1 MTFPERLVADYIA
14 AYNRFDVAGMTAHL
28 SDDVVFENIQNGIM
42 TFRTEGREAFRQQAT
57 AALAYFSSRTQTILG
72 MKPVA
77 DALEVQIAYSAVAA
91 VDFPNGVRKGDP
103 LVLSGTS
110 FFHFKANQICRIVD
124 SV

>member
-1 MTFPERLVADYIA
+1 MTLPESLVADYIA

-28 SDDVVFENIQNGIM
+28 SDDVVFENIQDGVV
-42 TFRTEGREAFRQQAT
+42 TLRTEGIAAFRQQAET
-57 AALAYFSSRTQTILG
+57 ALTYFSSRTQTILG

-91 VDFPNGVRKGDP
+91 MDFPNGLRKGEP

-110 FFHFKANQICRIVD
+110 FFHFKATRIYRIVD